1 VELKLA
7 KPNRTKRVRLGI
19 EVLLDNPP
27 RWFRNLRAGLLLNQ
41 ASVDS
46 SLVPTKDRLARRFP
60 KVVTAL
66 FTPQH
71 GFYGTEQANM
81 IESPNGVDPGLD
93 VPVYSLYGKTRR
105 PTKKMLDS
113 CDVLIV
119 DLQDVGTRVYT
130 FTATMAN
137 CMEACKQRGKKVLV
151 LDRPNPIGGN
161 QVEGNVLARKFRSFV
176 GPFPIPM
183 RHGLTMG
190 ELALLINDHF
200 GIGCD
205 LEVIAMQRWKRSMTF
220 PQTGLPWIPPS
231 PNIPT
236 FDSALVYPGQVLL
249 EGTNISE
256 GRGTTTPF
264 ELFGAPFIDA
274 AALREKL
281 KQRRFRGVT
290 LRPTVFRPT
299 FGKWQGTPCKGF
311 QIHVSNTKEYRPY
324 ATALAILQDI
334 FTLHPNEAA
343 WFQPPY
349 EYELTK
355 RPIDILTGDAKIRKA
370 IEEGGDLKTLQS
382 SWQSELKAFLKV
394 TRKFCLYP

>member
-1 VELKLA
+1 MKRI
-7 KPNRTKRVRLGI
+7 KPGI
-19 EVLLDNPP
+19 EALLDNPP
-27 RWFRNLRAGLLLNQ
+27 RWFGNLRVGLLSNQ

-46 SLVPTKDRLARRFP
+46 NLVPTKDRLAERFP
-60 KVVTAL
+60 KVITAL
-66 FTPQH
+66 FIPQH

-81 IESPNGVDPGLD
+81 IESPDGADPELD
-93 VPVYSLYGKTRR
+93 VPLYSLYGKTRR

-113 CDVLIV
+113 FDVLIV

-130 FTATMAN
+130 FAATMAS
-137 CMEACKQRGKKVLV
+137 CMEACKERGKKVLV

-161 QVEGNVLARKFRSFV
+161 QVEGNVLAPEFRSFV

-183 RHGLTMG
+183 RHALTMG

-236 FDSALVYPGQVLL
+236 PDSALVYPGQVLL

-264 ELFGAPFIDA
+264 ELFGTPFIDPA
-274 AALREKL
+274 VLGKKL
-281 KQRRFRGVT
+281 KQREFRGVI
-290 LRPTVFRPT
+290 LRPTAFRPT
-299 FGKWQGTPCKGF
+299 FGKWQDTPCKGF
-311 QIHVSNTKEYRPY
+311 QIHVSSTKEYRPY
-324 ATALAILQDI
+324 ATALAILQGI
-334 FTLHPNEAA
+334 FTLYPNEAA
-343 WFQPPY
+343 WSQPPY
-349 EYELTK
+349 EYEFK
-355 RPIDILTGDAKIRKA
+355 KHPIDILTGDAKIREA
-370 IEEGGDLKTLQS
+370 IEGGGDLKALQS
-382 SWQSELKAFLKV
+382 SWESELKAFLKV
-394 TRKFCLYP
+394 SRKFYLYS